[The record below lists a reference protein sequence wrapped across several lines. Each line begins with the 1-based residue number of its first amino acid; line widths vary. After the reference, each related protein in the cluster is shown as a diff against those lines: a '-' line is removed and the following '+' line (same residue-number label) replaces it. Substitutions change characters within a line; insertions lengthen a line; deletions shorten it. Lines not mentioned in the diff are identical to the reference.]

1 MRDVSLMK
9 MMKKKYAKLIAMAYL
24 SLGVLLQLTTSG
36 CATRA
41 VWETNKI
48 RTSNVIVR
56 DVRVSDSGDIA
67 VSYAPIMRKIEGVRF
82 EERSASLVD
91 PLVEGTENAHRLLIL
106 HASVIDDNLYSEKAF
121 SPHIVFG
128 EQKRLKGGVLQQ
140 NTTPEGC
147 TVEHFTEDEVDALLP
162 AWAQLSVTNVVL
174 EKKQPYPSMDPLRK
188 EYEAIHCYDLLVKR
202 NESDWILIDIDGPSG
217 IMPGSEPVRYCLT
230 PFAIVTDLVTWPFQ
244 LIYSMAV
251 GGAIPH

>member
-1 MRDVSLMK
+1 MK
-9 MMKKKYAKLIAMAYL
+9 MMKKNHAKLIAVAYL
-24 SLGVLLQLTTSG
+24 SLGVLVPLTTSG

-67 VSYAPIMRKIEGVRF
+67 VSYAPTMRKIEGIRF
-82 EERSASLVD
+82 EKRSASLVD
-91 PLVEGTENAHRLLIL
+91 PLVDGTENAHRLLIL
-106 HASVIDDNLYSEKAF
+106 HASVIDENLYSEKAF
-121 SPHIVFG
+121 SPHIAFG
-128 EQKRLKGGVLQQ
+128 EQKRLRGNILQQ

-147 TVEHFTEDEVDALLP
+147 TVNHFTEDEVEALLP
-162 AWAQLSVTNVVL
+162 AWAQLGVTNVML
-174 EKKQPYPSMDPLRK
+174 EKNQPYPSMDALRK

-202 NESDWILIDIDGPSG
+202 DETEWILIDIDGPSG
-217 IMPGSEPVRYCLT
+217 ITPNSKPVRYCLT
-230 PFAIVTDLVTWPFQ
+230 PFAVVTDVITWPFQ